1 MANASGARRQPAPTP
16 AQRPSRLLR
25 VTWREMSAPMRV
37 LRAMLGVTFLYGGI
51 YKALDGT
58 FFDPTSRGYIGA
70 QIRGFTL
77 NSPIAFLLNHM
88 IERATFVGWVIML
101 SEFALGIALL
111 VGVWLVPAGIGGAA
125 LSLGL
130 WLSASWSVHPYFLS
144 SDPAYLAMWIAFT
157 VGVWPKHSIAT
168 EVEHLVERRGLL
180 QAAGVGG
187 LAVIG
192 AAILRPFASTP
203 AAPAAS
209 SGSANPSASTSSS
222 AAASSGG
229 STVSG
234 TTVAKLSDVP
244 VGQAVS
250 FTAPDGNP
258 AWVVRTA
265 QNTVCAYSAVCTHQG
280 CVVQYDPSSKD
291 LICPC
296 HGATYD
302 PANHAN
308 VIAGPA
314 PQALQEYKATISG
327 NSIVVS

>member
-1 MANASGARRQPAPTP
+1 MANASGARRQPAPEP
-16 AQRPSRLLR
+16 ARSSRVMR
-25 VTWREMSAPMRV
+25 VSWRSMSAPMRV

-58 FFDPTSRGYIGA
+58 FLDPTSHGYIGA

-77 NSPIAFLLNHM
+77 SSPIAFMLNHM
-88 IERATFVGWVIML
+88 IEHATLVGWGIML
-101 SEFALGIALL
+101 SEFALGIAVL
-111 VGVWLVPAGIGGAA
+111 VGVWLVPAGIGGAM

-157 VGVWPKHSIAT
+157 IGVWPKHGVID
-168 EVEHLVERRGLL
+168 EVERLLDRRGLL

-187 LAVIG
+187 LAIIG
-192 AAILRPFASTP
+192 AAILRPFASSPTAPASTPTTSGNPSGTPSTGASSTP
-203 AAPAAS
+203 A
-209 SGSANPSASTSSS
+209 
-222 AAASSGG
+222 
-229 STVSG
+229 G

-302 PANHAN
+302 PSNHAN

-314 PQALQEYKATISG
+314 PQPLQEYKAAISG
-327 NSIVVS
+327 NDIVVS